1 MEDEIVAPVEEEP
14 PKSKGKGKGKGKAVE
29 QKPSAV
35 DHSTHNHSKKPSSKK
50 ARVAAV

>member
-14 PKSKGKGKGKGKAVE
+14 PKSKGKGKGKAVE